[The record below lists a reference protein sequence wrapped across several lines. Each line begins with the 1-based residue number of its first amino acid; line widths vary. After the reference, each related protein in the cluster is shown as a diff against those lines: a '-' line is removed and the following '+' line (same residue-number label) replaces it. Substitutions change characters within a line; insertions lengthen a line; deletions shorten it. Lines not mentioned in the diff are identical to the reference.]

1 MCHVPCINLAT
12 YINHRSLKVDE
23 EDSFCHM
30 ACYNSPTC
38 TNPRLLKTNGED
50 FSFYFKILFIQNL
63 VKFPNGVK

>member
-1 MCHVPCINLAT
+1 
-12 YINHRSLKVDE
+12 
-23 EDSFCHM
+23 M

-50 FSFYFKILFIQNL
+50 FNFYYKILFIQNS